1 MWVYLLCC
9 TEFILGYILGA
20 LMSEGK
26 KADEFVERKG
36 KGGYKE

>member
-1 MWVYLLCC
+1 MIYFVISLV
-9 TEFILGYILGA
+9 FIFGYILGA
-20 LMSEGK
+20 LMSEGR